1 MALPSPGFS
10 FLRTLITALCL
21 TLLLSACSP
30 RQLIIDGVANE
41 LASQGAA
48 PEDDLELAREASAF
62 YLKLSESLLRS
73 SPGNLRLAESVTA
86 GFTQYA
92 YVFVAFE
99 AEKIESRD
107 IRKAKTLRERAARL
121 YARAQRHG
129 LTALEQRV
137 PELRAALGTSA
148 PANHSLLPS
157 EAVGLA
163 YWTVAAWGSWI
174 ALSKHDPEIVAQLP
188 QVIRLA
194 QMAWQLDPD
203 WGQGSLASLMGSLEL
218 LRPGGSRAEALRHF
232 DRAIVLAGD
241 RLAGPLVA
249 KAEAITLVAGDRP
262 GFEQLLQRAVAI
274 AMRTPNLQNEAMLAR
289 ARWLLANADDLF

>member
-1 MALPSPGFS
+1 MALPSSGYS
-10 FLRTLITALCL
+10 LLHTLIAALCL
-21 TLLLSACSP
+21 MLALSACSP

-92 YVFVAFE
+92 FAFVAFE

-107 IRKAKTLRERAARL
+107 TRKARELRDRAARL

-129 LTALEQRV
+129 MAALER
-137 PELRAALGTSA
+137 SM
-148 PANHSLLPS
+148 PAGLP
-157 EAVGLA
+157 VGLA
-163 YWTVAAWGSWI
+163 YWTAAAWGSRI

-188 QVIRLA
+188 QVIDLA
-194 QMAWQLDPD
+194 HRAWAADPD
-203 WGQGSLASLMGSLEL
+203 WGQGALASLMGSLEL
-218 LRPGGSRAEALRHF
+218 ARPGGSRAEALRHF
-232 DRAIVLAGD
+232 DRAIELASEQA
-241 RLAGPLVA
+241 AGPLVT
-249 KAEAITLVAGDRP
+249 KAEAIALPAGDRA
-262 GFEQLLQRAVAI
+262 GFEQLLQRAITI
-274 AMRTPNLQNEAMLAR
+274 ATRTPNLQNEAMLAR
-289 ARWLLANADDLF
+289 ARWLLANADELF

>member
-1 MALPSPGFS
+1 MALPSLGYS
-10 FLRTLITALCL
+10 LLRTLMLVLCL
-21 TLLLSACSP
+21 TLALGACSP

-92 YVFVAFE
+92 FAFVAFE
-99 AEKIESRD
+99 AEKIENRD
-107 IRKAKTLRERAARL
+107 TRKAKALRERAARL

-129 LTALEQRV
+129 MTALERSSPDGLQ
-137 PELRAALGTSA
+137 
-148 PANHSLLPS
+148 
-157 EAVGLA
+157 VGLA
-163 YWTVAAWGSWI
+163 YWTAAAWGSWI

-194 QMAWQLDPD
+194 QQAWEVDPD
-203 WGQGSLASLMGSLEL
+203 WGQGALASLMGSLEL
-218 LRPGGSRAEALRHF
+218 SRPGGSRAAALHHF
-232 DRAIVLAGD
+232 DRAIVLAGEQV
-241 RLAGPLVA
+241 AGPLVT
-249 KAEAITLVAGDRP
+249 KAEAIAVPAGDRA
-262 GFEQLLQRAVAI
+262 GFEQLLQRAIAI
-274 AMRTPNLQNEAMLAR
+274 ATRTPNLQNEAMLAR
-289 ARWLLANADDLF
+289 ARWLLANADELF